1 METLVALKFQLGT
14 SARRSLLST
23 SFSRFRSLVCQF
35 PRPPPPGAP
44 CAGREEQRAPPAR
57 EPERPAC
64 RVRPGPEGGEC
75 SAWAACP
82 AASGSRPE
90 KAGPGPFGSAS
101 VGWREGRAAPGRRPQ
116 ESAGPGTRARE
127 GGAVTQRMD
136 GLPGAQSGA
145 RAEREARKP
154 AHTQPFLSRGSERF
168 PALPL
173 NGGGMKT

>member
-1 METLVALKFQLGT
+1 MWRPSSRSSSSWELRPAGPF
-14 SARRSLLST
+14 SAPPSPAFRSAARLSVST
-23 SFSRFRSLVCQF
+23 S
-35 PRPPPPGAP
+35 PAP
-44 CAGREEQRAPPAR
+44 APPPAR

-116 ESAGPGTRARE
+116 ESPGPGTRARE

-154 AHTQPFLSRGSERF
+154 AHTHPFLSRGSERF